1 MKDPSLWVYEK
12 AFLSEKPY
20 DIHEHERLRATQGF
34 STYDWWGFDG
44 YLSFVIIGGLKKF
57 LADGNGFPGSLESVD
72 EWNVILKKMIV
83 GFEAAEAIKNYD
95 YLDPSFE
102 AYDTFAKEMT
112 VVRDEGMAL
121 FVKWYG
127 DLWD

>member
-1 MKDPSLWVYEK
+1 MKDPSAWVYEK
-12 AFLSEKPY
+12 ASLSEKPC
-20 DIHEHERLRATQGF
+20 DIHEHERERATQGF

-57 LADGNGFPGSLESVD
+57 IRDGNGYPGSLESID
-72 EWNVILKKMIV
+72 EWNVILEKMIA
-83 GFEAAEAIKNYD
+83 GFEAAEEIKNYD
-95 YLDPSFE
+95 PPDFSLETYEVFVAEKS
-102 AYDTFAKEMT
+102 A
-112 VVRDEGMAL
+112 VRDEGMAL